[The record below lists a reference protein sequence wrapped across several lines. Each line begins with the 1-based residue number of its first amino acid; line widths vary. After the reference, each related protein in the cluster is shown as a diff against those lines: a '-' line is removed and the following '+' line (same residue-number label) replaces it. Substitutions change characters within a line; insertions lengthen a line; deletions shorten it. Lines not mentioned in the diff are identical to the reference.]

1 MGGMTVQ
8 AQEAER
14 EYKRQY
20 RGRNREKINRQQREW
35 RGSNPEKVKQ
45 YKKRYWEK
53 VAENTKDIR
62 ASWQDYGIS
71 KERYL
76 ELQEIVR
83 SGRYD
88 FVVRSAALAANLD
101 IAEYLIKSV
110 VEEKS
115 YDELQKKWDLGEM
128 ERMACGRS
136 DFYGIRRLFFHYLD
150 GALKNDQQTDLE
162 SGGC

>member
-1 MGGMTVQ
+1 MEGLTVQ
-8 AQEAER
+8 AQEAQR
-14 EYKRQY
+14 EYKKQY
-20 RGRNREKINRQQREW
+20 RDRNREKINRQQREW
-35 RGSNPEKVKQ
+35 RAGHPEKVKQ

-88 FVVRSAALAANLD
+88 AAVRSAAYTANKD

-110 VEEKS
+110 VECKS
-115 YDELQKKWDLGEM
+115 YDELQKKWELGEM
-128 ERMACGRS
+128 ERMPFGRS
-136 DFYGIRRLFFHYLD
+136 NFYGIRRLFFHYLD
-150 GALKNDQQTDLE
+150 LALKD
-162 SGGC
+162 GKAG